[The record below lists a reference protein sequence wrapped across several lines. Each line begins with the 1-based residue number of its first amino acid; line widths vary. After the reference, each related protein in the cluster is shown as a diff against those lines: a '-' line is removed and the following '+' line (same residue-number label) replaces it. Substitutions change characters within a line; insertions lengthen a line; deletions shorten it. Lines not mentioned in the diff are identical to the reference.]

1 MDAQDWAE
9 MLLRAYLRWAN
20 GRGFA
25 VEVDEVQEGEGAGIK
40 TAVLT
45 VRGRYAYGLLKA
57 EHGVHRLVRL
67 SPFDSAHRR
76 HTSFASV
83 DVIPAIPEGDSEVQ
97 IDPKELRIETFRAS
111 GPGGQYVNM
120 TDSAVRITHLPSGIV
135 ATCQSERS
143 QHQNRRRA
151 MEILRARLAA
161 RAREERRREI
171 EALRGEHKEVAFG
184 NQIRSYVLQPYR
196 MVKDHRTGVETSD
209 VERVLDGEFDAFIRA
224 WLEARAA
231 GGSRSA
237 SATMRETS
245 VTHGN
250 RET

>member
-1 MDAQDWAE
+1 
-9 MLLRAYLRWAN
+9 
-20 GRGFA
+20 
-25 VEVDEVQEGEGAGIK
+25 
-40 TAVLT
+40 
-45 VRGRYAYGLLKA
+45 
-57 EHGVHRLVRL
+57 
-67 SPFDSAHRR
+67 
-76 HTSFASV
+76 
-83 DVIPAIPEGDSEVQ
+83 
-97 IDPKELRIETFRAS
+97 
-111 GPGGQYVNM
+111 
-120 TDSAVRITHLPSGIV
+120 
-135 ATCQSERS
+135 
-143 QHQNRRRA
+143 

-237 SATMRETS
+237 SVSMRETS
-245 VTHGN
+245 VTRGK